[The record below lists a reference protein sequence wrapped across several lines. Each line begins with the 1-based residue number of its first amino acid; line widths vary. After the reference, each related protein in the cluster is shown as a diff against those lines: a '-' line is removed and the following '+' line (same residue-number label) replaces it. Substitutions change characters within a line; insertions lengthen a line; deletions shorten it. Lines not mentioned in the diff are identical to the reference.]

1 MSTKMMFSQH
11 SAAIKRTSSL
21 AFMLL
26 LALFCF
32 ASAPDSLSSVAFE
45 SYVQGEF
52 DSEGAISLK
61 NNTRQQIHNVSFR
74 LTYLDMKD
82 KPLDYKDY
90 TVNVEIEPGMT
101 KQVSIPG
108 YQADRSFAYY
118 LSCQSYTEDSKKFKV
133 QYKLLGYNQKAKAPV
148 EKSSYKSDPDVE
160 PIVHTLLWLSK
171 FFVIACVF
179 MLIVG
184 ILLFVLVGVEAKRL
198 NREVAPWVLI
208 SFFISPIV
216 SLIILLILG
225 KSRDKLGYG
234 DEL

>member
-1 MSTKMMFSQH
+1 MFLRQTS
-11 SAAIKRTSSL
+11 SIKRISSL
-21 AFMLL
+21 VFMIL
-26 LALFCF
+26 LALSCF
-32 ASAPDSLSSVAFE
+32 ASASDSLSSVAFE

-90 TVNVEIEPGMT
+90 TVDVEIDPGMT

-108 YQADRSFAYY
+108 FQSDRKFAYY
-118 LSCQSYTEDSKKFKV
+118 KSSETYTTDSKKFKV
-133 QYKLLGYNQKAKAPV
+133 QYKLLGYNKKAKASIA
-148 EKSSYKSDPDVE
+148 ESSYKSDPDVE
-160 PIVHTLLWLSK
+160 PIVKALLWVSK
-171 FFVIACVF
+171 FFVVACVF

-198 NREVAPWVLI
+198 NREATPWVLI
-208 SFFISPIV
+208 SFFITPIV